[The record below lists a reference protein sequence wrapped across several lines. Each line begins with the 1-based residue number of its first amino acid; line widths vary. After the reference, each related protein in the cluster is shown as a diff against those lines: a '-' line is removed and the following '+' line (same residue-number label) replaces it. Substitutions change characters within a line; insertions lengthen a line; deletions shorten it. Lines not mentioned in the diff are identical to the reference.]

1 MFYIFVKTN
10 KEMEKTNLPNIIQI
24 PVNRDGHKNYF
35 KKVKDNYYIFVA
47 EHDWATYRV
56 IGKQNDIKAFDPSGG
71 PFISPGFKL
80 ENYVLTKIVVEDNH
94 IFFVFE
100 EDVA

>member
-1 MFYIFVKTN
+1 MFYIFAKTN

-35 KKVKDNYYIFVA
+35 EKVKDNNYIFVT

-56 IGKQNDIKAFDPSGG
+56 IGGKDDIKAVDPSGG
-71 PFISPGFKL
+71 PFITTGFKV
-80 ENYVLTKIVVEDNH
+80 ENYIVTKIFEENNC
-94 IFFVFE
+94 IYFVFE